1 MRFYEIPLSEVE
13 RLIMEWIPNKT
24 YREILRDRLI
34 DGTPYKELAD
44 RYNLTERRIK
54 TIVAEG
60 SERIFAH
67 TKTWTF

>member
-1 MRFYEIPLSEVE
+1 MKFYDIPLSEVE
-13 RLIMEWIPNKT
+13 RLIEEWVPNKV

-44 RYNLTERRIK
+44 RYSLTERRIK
-54 TIVAEG
+54 KIVAEG

-67 TKTWTF
+67 TKPWSF